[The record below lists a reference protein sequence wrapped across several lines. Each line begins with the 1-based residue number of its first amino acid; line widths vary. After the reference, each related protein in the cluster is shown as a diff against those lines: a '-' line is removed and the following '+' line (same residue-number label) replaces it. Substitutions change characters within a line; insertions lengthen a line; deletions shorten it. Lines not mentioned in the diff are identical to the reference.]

1 MGHSYVF
8 FVGITFVFNVFMMV
22 RKNIE
27 TYKRKV
33 RLIAKQT
40 YFRTN
45 KESILR
51 GEHVGRL
58 FDSKKN
64 LNINL
69 NLRSE
74 YYKQEEKR
82 MIKKLER
89 KWLKQEEVHHRAK

>member
-8 FVGITFVFNVFMMV
+8 FVGITFVFNVYMMV
-22 RKNIE
+22 WNNII

-33 RLIAKQT
+33 RMLAKQT
-40 YFRTN
+40 NFRTN

-58 FDSKKN
+58 YELKTY
-64 LNINL
+64 LNTNL
-69 NLRSE
+69 NLKSE
-74 YYKQEEKR
+74 YCKQEEKR

-89 KWLKQEEVHHRAK
+89 